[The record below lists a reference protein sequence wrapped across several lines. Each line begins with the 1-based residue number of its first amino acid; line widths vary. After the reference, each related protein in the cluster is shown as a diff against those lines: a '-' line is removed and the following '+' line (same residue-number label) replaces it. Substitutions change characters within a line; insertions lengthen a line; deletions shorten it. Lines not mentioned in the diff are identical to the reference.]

1 MTDIIVSKIYNIL
14 NIEIFF
20 IKYVFIIKG
29 YFSLLMNIV
38 FTGLVPIHL
47 AAIGNHPEIIAQL
60 ANKGC
65 DINIQVYKY
74 IFQH

>member
-1 MTDIIVSKIYNIL
+1 MTDIIGSKIYNIL

-60 ANKGC
+60 VNKGC

>member
-1 MTDIIVSKIYNIL
+1 MTDIIGSKIYNIL
-14 NIEIFF
+14 NIEIFV

-38 FTGLVPIHL
+38 STGLVPIHL
-47 AAIGNHPEIIAQL
+47 AAIRNHPEIIAQL
-60 ANKGC
+60 VNKGC